1 MMIKLFLM
9 LMRPGLTNDRKD
21 GVHLLIVNHVEASD
35 KARHYLLAKRVCL
48 FLVLDAG
55 MVNCV

>member
-35 KARHYLLAKRVCL
+35 KALPFGKAGMP

-55 MVNCV
+55 VVNCV